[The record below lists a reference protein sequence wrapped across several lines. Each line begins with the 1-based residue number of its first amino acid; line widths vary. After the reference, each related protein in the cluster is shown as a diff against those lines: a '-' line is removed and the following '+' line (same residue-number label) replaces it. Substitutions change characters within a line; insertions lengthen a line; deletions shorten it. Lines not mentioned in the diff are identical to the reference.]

1 MRSPATARAAGLY
14 FGVQFEWDPVK
25 DRRNRVH
32 HRVAFTE
39 AATVFGDP
47 LAWTIEDPD
56 HSTSEARYLTTGL
69 SRRRRLIIV
78 SHTYR
83 AQRVRIISARL
94 ATNTERH
101 VYEEGE

>member
-1 MRSPATARAAGLY
+1 
-14 FGVQFEWDPVK
+14 VQFEWDPAK
-25 DRRNRVH
+25 DRRNRVL
-32 HRVAFTE
+32 HRVPFTE

-56 HSTSEARYLTTGL
+56 HSMREARYLTTGM
-69 SRRRRLIIV
+69 SNQQRVIIV

-83 AQRVRIISARL
+83 GQRIRMISARL
-94 ATNTERH
+94 ATNTERY

>member
-1 MRSPATARAAGLY
+1 M
-14 FGVQFEWDPVK
+14 QFEWDPEK
-25 DRRNRVH
+25 DRRNRTL
-32 HRVAFTE
+32 HRISFTE

-56 HSTSEARYLTTGL
+56 HSIREARYLTTGF
-69 SRRRRLIIV
+69 SRRQRLIIV

-83 AQRVRIISARL
+83 GRGVRIISARL

-101 VYEEGE
+101 VYEEGK

>member
-1 MRSPATARAAGLY
+1 M
-14 FGVQFEWDPVK
+14 QFEWDPAK
-25 DRRNRVH
+25 DRRNRILR
-32 HRVAFTE
+32 RVPFAE

-56 HSTSEARYLTTGL
+56 HSMREARYLTTGM
-69 SRRRRLIIV
+69 SNRQRVIIV

-83 AQRVRIISARL
+83 GQRIRIISARL
-94 ATNTERH
+94 ATNTERY

>member
-1 MRSPATARAAGLY
+1 M
-14 FGVQFEWDPVK
+14 QFEWDPAK
-25 DRRNRVH
+25 DRRNRIL

-56 HSTSEARYLTTGL
+56 HSSSEARYLTTGL

-94 ATNTERH
+94 ATNAERH
-101 VYEEGE
+101 VYEEGEQQSNTR

>member
-1 MRSPATARAAGLY
+1 M
-14 FGVQFEWDPVK
+14 QFEWDPAK
-25 DRRNRVH
+25 DRRNRLL

-56 HSTSEARYLTTGL
+56 HSIREARYLTTGL
-69 SRRRRLIIV
+69 SNRERVIII

-83 AQRVRIISARL
+83 AHRIRIISARL
-94 ATNTERH
+94 ATREERH